1 MELPVRLTINR
12 VLGNSYGITGLIVGY
27 RGGLAG
33 FEVNCELPNWKL
45 SNEYWL
51 LRSYKYWI
59 DKLWMGYWCWYV
71 VSDER
76 QIDIFWRILNII
88 VLSFLMC
95 YLPYFLINV
104 IYTGISRGDA
114 EH

>member
-1 MELPVRLTINR
+1 
-12 VLGNSYGITGLIVGY
+12 
-27 RGGLAG
+27 
-33 FEVNCELPNWKL
+33 
-45 SNEYWL
+45 
-51 LRSYKYWI
+51 
-59 DKLWMGYWCWYV
+59 MGYWCWYV